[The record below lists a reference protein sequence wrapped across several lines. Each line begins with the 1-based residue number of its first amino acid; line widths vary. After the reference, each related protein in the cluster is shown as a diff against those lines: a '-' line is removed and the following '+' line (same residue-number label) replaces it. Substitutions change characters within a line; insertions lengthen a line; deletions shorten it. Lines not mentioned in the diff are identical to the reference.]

1 MQTTNQ
7 YVSNRVHPNFFE
19 KIDGFR
25 NHLALVNP
33 EKTEILLKK
42 AIIFIRSL
50 QKQKKLYY
58 LLITTQNYLFWSNLQ
73 VKNSNNT
80 IQTKIGSQ
88 VY

>member
-42 AIIFIRSL
+42 RLFLSVRY
-50 QKQKKLYY
+50 KNKKKLYY

>member
-19 KIDGFR
+19 NIDGFR

-33 EKTEILLKK
+33 EKTEMLLKK

-50 QKQKKLYY
+50 QKQKKPSY
-58 LLITTQNYLFWSNLQ
+58 LLITTQNYLFWSNIQ